1 MSERRFEL
9 DLASRR
15 VLFRLKVFDK
25 EGEEGYDKKC
35 DALQEELKSVLGE
48 KATVNGFPYM
58 ADSMIFKITVPFEKE
73 DESYRII
80 TDVVGKYFPD

>member
-9 DLASRR
+9 GLASRR

-35 DALQEELKSVLGE
+35 DALQEELKAAE
-48 KATVNGFPYM
+48 EE
-58 ADSMIFKITVPFEKE
+58 FKSLK
-73 DESYRII
+73 
-80 TDVVGKYFPD
+80 GQK